1 MTTQIS
7 LSFELI
13 CLISWLL
20 KNDKAMI
27 NTLVKHALDNGFVEE
42 IAKIDA
48 ENHGEVAENMY
59 SNLVTFLEYLEK
71 TLLKN
76 LENVQFDHKTKD
88 AIFPTLQKL
97 ETDNLDFKTM
107 WLSMQQ
113 TKARVSRANPK
124 VTTLINNPSARQ
136 RNDHIVSADAAG
148 ILFEELLKH
157 WKPNNKETVN

>member
-7 LSFELI
+7 ISFELI

-20 KNDKAMI
+20 KNEKAMI

-42 IAKIDA
+42 MAKFDTA
-48 ENHGEVAENMY
+48 NHADVAEHLY
-59 SNLVTFLEYLEK
+59 SNLITFLEYLEK
-71 TLLKN
+71 TLFKHIEHVSLD
-76 LENVQFDHKTKD
+76 QKTKE

-113 TKARVSRANPK
+113 TKARVKTEKPLLQQK
-124 VTTLINNPSARQ
+124 
-136 RNDHIVSADAAG
+136 DHVVAAQAAD

-157 WKPNNKETVN
+157 WKPNNNETVN

>member
-20 KNDKAMI
+20 KNDKVMI

-59 SNLVTFLEYLEK
+59 SNLVTFLEYLE
-71 TLLKN
+71 
-76 LENVQFDHKTKD
+76 
-88 AIFPTLQKL
+88 
-97 ETDNLDFKTM
+97 
-107 WLSMQQ
+107 
-113 TKARVSRANPK
+113 
-124 VTTLINNPSARQ
+124 
-136 RNDHIVSADAAG
+136 
-148 ILFEELLKH
+148 
-157 WKPNNKETVN
+157 